1 MPPRE
6 PRNRDPKTGR
16 YLTKLTPETRER
28 ILEAL
33 SSGVP
38 PEVAA
43 AYAGVVRSTF
53 NDWLSKGRAVIANAN
68 GDLADV
74 LKRDE
79 YAQFAMEVE
88 EALARFV
95 VGNMAEIT
103 TAGRARSEGEWQA
116 LGWQLERRFPQ
127 WFGRKTRH
135 EVSGPDGQPIQHQ
148 HAHAVVVAIP
158 RGAWEQLSVEDRLQ
172 LAELLGKVEGHVT
185 EGQPELL
192 ALNP

>member
-1 MPPRE
+1 MA
-6 PRNRDPKTGR
+6 RNRDPKTGR

-43 AYAGVVRSTF
+43 AYAGVVRATF
-53 NDWLSKGRAVIANAN
+53 NNWLAAGRAAIGNAN
-68 GDLADV
+68 GNLADV
-74 LKRDE
+74 LAKDE
-79 YAQFAMEVE
+79 HAQFALEVE

-103 TAGRARSEGEWQA
+103 SAGRERSEGEWQA

-135 EVSGPDGQPIQHQ
+135 EVTGADGGPIQHQ
-148 HAHAVVVAIP
+148 HAVTIAIP
-158 RGAWEQLSVEDRLQ
+158 RGAWEALPIEDRLT
-172 LAELLGKVEGHVT
+172 LAELLGKIEGQVV

-192 ALNP
+192 ALTP